1 MTSSDGVTRYPLS
14 WPAGWKRTTSRQHGK
29 FNRKETD
36 HHRRPDGSTYTRQI
50 TRDLTVAN
58 AVARLQAELDRLG
71 ASDAVISTNLR
82 LRLDGLPR
90 SDQGDPG
97 DPGVALYFRLKK
109 QDRCLACDRYWR
121 VADNIAAIAAHIE
134 ALRAIERYGVGTLDQ
149 AFAGYAALPPAADAW
164 WLIFNLPQSATL
176 VQVEARFLELARAAH
191 PDAGGSHN
199 DMARL
204 TAAREAA
211 RKALR
216 GSEG

>member
-1 MTSSDGVTRYPLS
+1 MDGVTRYPLA
-14 WPAGWKRTTSRQHGK
+14 WPTGWKRTTSRQHGK
-29 FNRKETD
+29 FNRKETE
-36 HHRRPDGSTYTRQI
+36 YRQNGNGQSYAVQR
-50 TRDLTVAN
+50 TKDLTVAN

-71 ASDAVISTNLR
+71 ASDAVVSTNLR

-134 ALRAIERYGVGTLDQ
+134 ALRAIERYGVGTLEQ

-164 WLIFNLPQSATL
+164 WLVFNLPQSSSL
-176 VQVEARFLELARAAH
+176 DQVEARFRELARTAH
-191 PDAGGSHN
+191 PDVGGTHN
-199 DMARL
+199 EMARL

-211 RKALR
+211 KKSFRLV
-216 GSEG
+216 